1 MQLAHANATSVNGTK
16 CYRKQEKEKKRAYE
30 EQIREVEHGSFS
42 PLVFTT
48 AGGMGATGT
57 K

>member
-16 CYRKQEKEKKRAYE
+16 YFRKQEKEKKRAYE